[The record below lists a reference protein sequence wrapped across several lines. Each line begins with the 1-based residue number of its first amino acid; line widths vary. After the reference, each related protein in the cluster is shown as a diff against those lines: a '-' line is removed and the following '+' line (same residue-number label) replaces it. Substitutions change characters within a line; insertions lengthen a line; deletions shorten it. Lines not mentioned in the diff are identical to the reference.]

1 MRPPAPA
8 MTSFTV
14 REKHR
19 NAAVLDL
26 AAVGALPHEDVI
38 PAFLVKDIADQG
50 RAQDESHLIAGQ
62 SGLELRHH
70 FLGDVIPLLDF
81 HPVGCEARRKLARR
95 SEKRQ
100 RQNQDSRHD
109 QDVSAAMKRYMI
121 AETGIFPRG
130 DPP

>member
-1 MRPPAPA
+1 MLFFFFNDTA
-8 MTSFTV
+8 TTEIYTLSL
-14 REKHR
+14 H
-19 NAAVLDL
+19 D
-26 AAVGALPHEDVI
+26 ALPI
-38 PAFLVKDIADQG
+38 
-50 RAQDESHLIAGQ
+50 LIAGQ

-100 RQNQDSRHD
+100 RQNQDSRHH